1 MNKIGRMRD
10 CIFCKI
16 VNKKA
21 PAKILHE
28 TPNLLVF
35 PDIRPAADT
44 HILIVPKKH
53 ISTFLEIKKQN
64 KDLIFEMLQV
74 ARNLIQEKKLNKK
87 YRVSFNG
94 GSLQIVPHLHM
105 PLLGGNMKKIV

>member
-1 MNKIGRMRD
+1 MKD

-16 VNKKA
+16 VKGEIPSKKV
-21 PAKILHE
+21 LE
-28 TPNLLVF
+28 SEDVVSF
-35 PDIRPAADT
+35 YDISPAADT

-53 ISTFLEIKKQN
+53 IETFMDIDTDF
-64 KDLIFEMLQV
+64 KDLVSEMFTM
-74 ARNLIQEKKLNKK
+74 ARDIIRHKGLEGK

-105 PLLGGNMKKIV
+105 HVLGGELKRNYDN